1 MEKTICDIPV
11 EIFRKKTRNIIIRVN
26 PSGKV
31 SMTVPISSSI
41 EEGARFFRAKEKWVK
56 DKISKFSEISAN
68 REKMPEDEIYYFEEK
83 RKIVVEKRKGGVYD
97 DGENLIVLAED
108 DSFVFKIIIDFL
120 KKVLLK
126 ESRFYFDKWKEITG
140 LYPSGISVRTSYTR
154 WGSCNFSTKKISL
167 SVFLANMPKYCL
179 DYVVLHEIAHLK
191 YPDHGKEF
199 KAFLTRYMPEWR
211 IIKKYMNDNAEIRRI
226 RYKK

>member
-31 SMTVPISSSI
+31 NMTVPISSSI

-108 DSFVFKIIIDFL
+108 DSFVFKKITDFL